1 MLQIYYKN
9 MFFNKKVLKNLQ
21 NKNIYCKIK
30 IRVKIEGD
38 VMKRKLYKILIILF
52 FIILLKIIYGN
63 AVFGVE
69 LWVYD
74 KEGDDYEIN
83 GNQLKDG
90 ATIECDIKNKELKL
104 YIWTDKLNTS
114 NLDVDITSDNTD
126 IMDIGFPEVRK
137 IGEYDKRIMTA
148 KLKKAGEAKLTIKA
162 STWIYTVSLTGVQ
175 SKATLSTK
183 SITLNIKV
191 TDLQSDLKNTQTTLD
206 NATQYVDDL
215 KNAYKTIPDADA
227 DASTIHT
234 FLLSDAQ
241 NNSLKNLETVPDE
254 TIRKW
259 IETLQ
264 KATNDIGGA
273 MGNTY
278 SPSLT
283 ALGIYLNDGYSDE
296 YLKQTCISGLG
307 GQYEITMDANQTT
320 IDSCEAEIAEIEFKL
335 LKIAG
340 DAPRNEIV
348 FANDVLE
355 DINQYKPDDMDSK
368 SSEKIENVTSQILTS
383 ITDIGIAA
391 AVIILAIL
399 GIKYMIGS
407 VEEKAEYKKDLIP
420 YLIGALILF
429 GITSFVKILMA
440 FGEQIGNI

>member
-52 FIILLKIIYGN
+52 FIILLKIIYGSE
-63 AVFGVE
+63 VFGVE
-69 LWVYD
+69 LWGYD
-74 KEGDDYEIN
+74 KN
-83 GNQLKDG
+83 GNELKDG
-90 ATIECDIKNKELKL
+90 ATVEYDISNSKLKLSICFDKFALNGYSVSVTEDKDDMIINDTFEEVKCTHNHEHEYIYTAELK
-104 YIWTDKLNTS
+104 KVGN
-114 NLDVDITSDNTD
+114 V
-126 IMDIGFPEVRK
+126 
-137 IGEYDKRIMTA
+137 
-148 KLKKAGEAKLTIKA
+148 KLTIKVK
-162 STWIYTVSLTGVQ
+162 SNVLFG
-175 SKATLSTK
+175 LGDTK
-183 SITLNIKV
+183 SITLNITV

-206 NATQYVDDL
+206 NATQYTDNL
-215 KNAYKTIPDADA
+215 ENAYKTIPAADA
-227 DASTIHT
+227 DASAIKT

-241 NNSLKNLETVPDE
+241 HNSLKSLETVPDD

-259 IETLQ
+259 METLQ
-264 KATNDIGGA
+264 KARDDMGGK
-273 MGNTY
+273 MGQDSYGN
-278 SPSLT
+278 SLFT
-283 ALGIYLNDGYSDE
+283 LGVYLNDEYSDE
-296 YLKQTCISGLG
+296 YLKQTCITGLG
-307 GQYEITMDANQTT
+307 GQYEITMDANQST
-320 IDSCEAEIAEIEFKL
+320 IESCEAEIAEIEFKL
-335 LKIAG
+335 LKIGAG
-340 DAPRNEIV
+340 DGPRDEIV
-348 FANDVLE
+348 FKNDVLE
-355 DINQYKPDDMDSK
+355 NIDQYKPDDIDSK
-368 SSEKIENVTSQILTS
+368 SSKMVEDVTSQILTS
-383 ITDIGIAA
+383 VTNIGIVV